1 MFLSICLSICL
12 SVYLSIC
19 VSVYLSIYLWIGLSI
34 YLPVY
39 LSVYL
44 SFCLS
49 VCLSMCLSVNLSI
62 WLSDWTIHVSVN
74 LSIYLSMYVSNCL
87 SVILTIW
94 QSMYVSIYLAIC
106 LPGYLTTYLSVYMS
120 LCLPV
125 YLSTYLFISLS
136 LSLSIYLSIHLSISE
151 RTEFC
156 QDPFKCGKR
165 SNSARLP
172 QKQEVDSSKTKKFC
186 EPSTFELDDVKNEAI
201 LRDYLQTIKRWV
213 RNWRPRTNAF
223 CDFSTPSVQSTA
235 PARKKWSPATQNHL
249 SKPEDLM
256 LQNATPLG
264 KSAPWPPNISDE
276 AVSCTAPAQNVA
288 DPLLKPIRLSQ
299 LP

>member
-1 MFLSICLSICL
+1 M
-12 SVYLSIC
+12 YLT
-19 VSVYLSIYLWIGLSI
+19 
-34 YLPVY
+34 
-39 LSVYL
+39 VYL
-44 SFCLS
+44 SFWLS
-49 VCLSMCLSVNLSI
+49 DNLCMYLSI
-62 WLSDWTIHVSVN
+62 WLSVYLAIW
-74 LSIYLSMYVSNCL
+74 LPIYLSICPSVCL
-87 SVILTIW
+87 F
-94 QSMYVSIYLAIC
+94 IYL
-106 LPGYLTTYLSVYMS
+106 PTSLSLY
-120 LCLPV
+120 
-125 YLSTYLFISLS
+125 LS